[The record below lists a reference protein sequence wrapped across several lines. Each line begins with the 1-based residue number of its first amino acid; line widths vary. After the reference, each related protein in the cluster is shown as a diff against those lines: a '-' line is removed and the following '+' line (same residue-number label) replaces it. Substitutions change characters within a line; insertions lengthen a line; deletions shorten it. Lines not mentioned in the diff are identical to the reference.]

1 VLTGGRISGGHELQ
15 SGTQQQRERCNLV
28 SAKVGC
34 PVALE
39 LALKPGDAEK
49 RSGAEESVLAS
60 HAPYAAMHG
69 FELH

>member
-1 VLTGGRISGGHELQ
+1 M
-15 SGTQQQRERCNLV
+15 V

-39 LALKPGDAEK
+39 LALKPGAAEK
-49 RSGAEESVLAS
+49 RSGAEERVLAS